1 MKKFSIAI
9 IGLLFAFQASFA
21 QSTAAWVWGI
31 ADIADIS
38 AGNPAP
44 TQHVAA
50 ASATKVLWGMLQ
62 NQAIN
67 YSSFYFGSYK
77 LAEYDNTGTPGVPA
91 NISGKLYISYAKAD
105 DAGNWYILGQYYDTI
120 GFPGGPTFTNPA
132 PAAVEPYF
140 IARLNAGTLSC
151 AWAKTLYYASTFT
164 LTPSGLYVP
173 IDSASTTT
181 ISKLDLS
188 TGNRTDLF
196 TQPFSSHTSS
206 IAVDGAGSVYLAG
219 SCAFGGINFNGHV
232 VPTTGVP
239 YPVYLVKYSAGGIYS
254 WHYLISDI
262 TCPQRE
268 LTLADDNVLYY
279 SGKIFD
285 SFTFGGHFVHQPR
298 WVYDYL
304 VCRMDSTGNIFW
316 LTQQKDTAEG
326 DASADN
332 NCHAVAMADS
342 SLSVYS
348 QTRGYIDWGNGII
361 SNSGTGQQT
370 SVVNY
375 SFSGGV
381 VNWVKSV
388 AANTVDAKNI
398 ACNGVDIWV
407 TGNVYDSAAFSL
419 DATTVPVVPITMT
432 PYLGMLHTARGVTTT
447 PVIANDKPEIQVVP
461 VPATNHVAIIMPS
474 AVKGNVRITLSDIS
488 GRQVYERI
496 ANGNTSVQ
504 LDVSRYSRG
513 LYFISVSGENFR
525 TVQKI
530 ILE

>member
-1 MKKFSIAI
+1 
-9 IGLLFAFQASFA
+9 
-21 QSTAAWVWGI
+21 
-31 ADIADIS
+31 
-38 AGNPAP
+38 
-44 TQHVAA
+44 
-50 ASATKVLWGMLQ
+50 
-62 NQAIN
+62 
-67 YSSFYFGSYK
+67 
-77 LAEYDNTGTPGVPA
+77 
-91 NISGKLYISYAKAD
+91 
-105 DAGNWYILGQYYDTI
+105 
-120 GFPGGPTFTNPA
+120 
-132 PAAVEPYF
+132 
-140 IARLNAGTLSC
+140 
-151 AWAKTLYYASTFT
+151 
-164 LTPSGLYVP
+164 
-173 IDSASTTT
+173 
-181 ISKLDLS
+181 
-188 TGNRTDLF
+188 
-196 TQPFSSHTSS
+196 
-206 IAVDGAGSVYLAG
+206 
-219 SCAFGGINFNGHV
+219 
-232 VPTTGVP
+232 
-239 YPVYLVKYSAGGIYS
+239 
-254 WHYLISDI
+254 
-262 TCPQRE
+262 
-268 LTLADDNVLYY
+268 
-279 SGKIFD
+279 
-285 SFTFGGHFVHQPR
+285 
-298 WVYDYL
+298 
-304 VCRMDSTGNIFW
+304 
-316 LTQQKDTAEG
+316 
-326 DASADN
+326 
-332 NCHAVAMADS
+332 MADS